1 MKTDAFHLV
10 AATELRY
17 DLLLALI
24 PDLNLADP
32 ISDRPAGPFPPY
44 TSYITFGFRV

>member
-32 ISDRPAGPFPPY
+32 ISDRPAGPFPPII
-44 TSYITFGFRV
+44 SLLDLGFRV